1 MIVLK
6 TNVDWLRKIGLYY
19 SPNQNQIGLIDIIYN
34 ATWTLTTFLCMV
46 GCISYSIVNI
56 DDISKFSHGLYVTS
70 GASMSVFLY
79 WIMAFRKS
87 GFRDLIDELQMIV
100 SLSVYFRTSSVSLPL
115 LFMLIFSFIQE
126 LLGPF
131 SIPTKLLNENA
142 SCSHIICVC
151 PYCSLWAMC
160 LCAHF
165 ISPASNIFSAHT
177 RAIRGSCHFRL
188 CEFCHFQG
196 LDNEKH

>member
-1 MIVLK
+1 MHG
-6 TNVDWLRKIGLYY
+6 WLHFILNCEYWWH
-19 SPNQNQIGLIDIIYN
+19 IEIFAWLICDQ
-34 ATWTLTTFLCMV
+34 
-46 GCISYSIVNI
+46 
-56 DDISKFSHGLYVTS
+56 
-70 GASMSVFLY
+70 
-79 WIMAFRKS
+79 R
-87 GFRDLIDELQMIV
+87 RIDERIFVLDNGV
-100 SLSVYFRTSSVSLPL
+100 SQIWFSRSHRRTPNDCQPKCVLYRTSSVSLPL